1 MPSAFDLLM
10 RQPAPRPQPTP
21 VQNALGALARPHGL
35 RAPEPG
41 SSYTPDADEYDLA
54 RGTAC
59 KRGYDRQWRN
69 LRADFLAENPTCEC
83 GAPAVLVDHK
93 VKVRDAPHLRLVWS
107 NLQGMC
113 RSCHG
118 LKTHDEL

>member
-1 MPSAFDLLM
+1 MASAFDLLM
-10 RQPAPRPQPTP
+10 RRALGGLGTLPRP
-21 VQNALGALARPHGL
+21 NGL
-35 RAPEPG
+35 RPADPG
-41 SSYTPDADEYDLA
+41 SRYTPDADEYDLA

-69 LRADFLAENPTCEC
+69 VRAEFLEQHPLCEC
-83 GAPAVLVDHK
+83 GEPAVLVDHII
-93 VKVRDAPHLRLVWS
+93 KVRVAPHLRLAWS

-118 LKTHDEL
+118 FKTVDES

>member
-10 RQPAPRPQPTP
+10 RQPVPAPAP
-21 VQNALGALARPHGL
+21 NALGALARPNGL
-35 RAPEPG
+35 RPPEPG
-41 SSYTPDADEYDLA
+41 SSYTPDAEEYDLA

-69 LRADFLAENPTCEC
+69 LRAEFLAENPTCAC
-83 GAPAVLVDHK
+83 GQPATLVDHI
-93 VKVRDAPHLRLVWS
+93 VKVRDAPHLRLAWS

-113 RSCHG
+113 RSCHAGKTAAG
-118 LKTHDEL
+118 L

>member
-1 MPSAFDLLM
+1 VPSAFDLLM
-10 RQPAPRPQPTP
+10 RPVPRQAPAAP
-21 VQNALGALARPHGL
+21 ALGTLTEVRALRP
-35 RAPEPG
+35 PEPD
-41 SSYTPDADEYDLA
+41 SMYHPDAEEYDLA

-69 LRADFLAENPTCEC
+69 VRAEFLAAHPKCSC
-83 GAPAVLVDHK
+83 GEPAVLVDHIIE
-93 VKVRDAPHLRLVWS
+93 VRRAPNLRLAWS

-118 LKTHDEL
+118 LKTVADAE